1 MYPMDWETFYIDT
14 STRTVDIVLNPIF
27 RSNFNNFRSPT
38 KFFDTTRLGA
48 VGLYSNLEPFANF
61 IKNNDD
67 GILLENNIKNWV
79 EKISY
84 LLENSDER
92 RRIFENALRR
102 YEDSIR

>member
-1 MYPMDWETFYIDT
+1 MFNFFQFLIFAFIFSSTT
-14 STRTVDIVLNPIF
+14 SLNCF
-27 RSNFNNFRSPT
+27 AFNFNNFRSPT